1 LRSKSGDAASIRL
14 ARILT
19 LADLSPCENIHPGE
33 RPGRP
38 AGYDPLVAA
47 QTTAPATFRPVGTL
61 DAATALAPYSGP
73 WNPRLAAH
81 LLRRA
86 GFGGAP
92 VDVER
97 LAALS
102 PQAAVD
108 TFVRFPNTSSLSNG
122 PELETPPI
130 PPPGLYRGFAAGMP
144 ADSETAD
151 RRKAFQMQRNASRR
165 RNLIAMQTWWLE
177 RMIASPAPLQEKLTL
192 FWHGH
197 FTSSPEKGTTEQELL
212 AQNRLFRQYA
222 LGNIREL
229 TLHVAQDPAML
240 RYLDNNVNVQAHP
253 NENFAREL
261 MELFTLG
268 IGNYTEQDVRESAR
282 AFTGWSFRREPDGSG
297 TFVDN
302 RGQHDD
308 GTKTFLGRSGNFG
321 GSDIIE
327 IIFAQPAAARF
338 FATELLSFFVYDDPE
353 PQLVDQVAALLVKNR
368 FELQPIMSVLLR
380 SNVFFSERAYRA
392 LVKSP
397 VEFVVGTHQLFAVP
411 KVALV
416 ELATLR
422 SMGQTL
428 FYPPNVKGWDG
439 GKTWINS
446 QTMLTRENFANGVAQ
461 NPAMLQDATWIAS
474 TLRTRDP
481 KQIAFTLTQTLLQG
495 DVSPAAMGQLVAYLA
510 GAGQAEMGQLSGEN
524 VDERVR
530 GAAYLT
536 MAMPAYQLC

>member
-1 LRSKSGDAASIRL
+1 M
-14 ARILT
+14 
-19 LADLSPCENIHPGE
+19 
-33 RPGRP
+33 
-38 AGYDPLVAA
+38 
-47 QTTAPATFRPVGTL
+47 TAPATFRPAGTL
-61 DAATALAPYSGP
+61 DSATALAPYAGP
-73 WNPRLAAH
+73 WDRRLAAH

-86 GFGGAP
+86 GFGGSPA
-92 VDVER
+92 DVER
-97 LAALS
+97 VAALS
-102 PQAAVD
+102 PQAAVAGLVHFAD
-108 TFVRFPNTSSLSNG
+108 TSSLAAAPS
-122 PELETPPI
+122 LEAPPI
-130 PPPGLYRGFAAGMP
+130 PPRGLYRGFAEGMA
-144 ADSETAD
+144 ADPDTAEQ
-151 RRKAFQMQRNASRR
+151 RKAFQMQRNASRR

-177 RMIASPAPLQEKLTL
+177 RMIATPAPLQEKMTL

-197 FTSSPEKGTTEQELL
+197 FTSSPEKGTTAQELL

-222 LGNIREL
+222 LGNIRDL

-268 IGNYTEQDVRESAR
+268 IGNYTEADVRESAR
-282 AFTGWSFRREPDGSG
+282 AFTGWTFRREPDGSG
-297 TFVDN
+297 TFDDV
-302 RGQHDD
+302 RSHHDD
-308 GTKTFLGRSGNFG
+308 GTKTFLGRSGNFNG
-321 GSDIIE
+321 ADIIE

-338 FATELLSFFVYDDPE
+338 FATKLLSFFVYDDPE
-353 PQLVDQVAALLVKNR
+353 PELVDQVAGLLVKNR
-368 FELQPIMSVLLR
+368 FELQPVMGVLLR

-397 VEFVVGTHQLFAVP
+397 VEFVVGTHQMFGVPQVAVI
-411 KVALV
+411 

-422 SMGQTL
+422 TMGQIL

-439 GKTWINS
+439 GKAWINS

-461 NPAMLQDATWIAS
+461 NPQMLQDAAWIVPM
-474 TLRTRDP
+474 LRTLDP
-481 KQIAFTLTQTLLQG
+481 KQIATALTQTLLQG
-495 DVSPAAMGQLVAYLA
+495 DVSPAATAQLVAYLS

-524 VDERVR
+524 IDERVR